1 MVRTVKI
8 DKQTWRFEE
17 DGVRFFLLTGSN
29 RALLID
35 SGMQTRNAKELA
47 QTLTDLPLSLLNTH
61 ADPDHIGSNGEFD
74 EFYMNPAEC
83 VNLYGKQKRQGKIL
97 PLWDGD
103 GIDLGDRPLRVIA
116 LPGHTPGSIAVL
128 DQTNRWLFSGDPV
141 QDGRIFMFGEC
152 REMHA
157 YIHSLRRLESM
168 AGQFDEL
175 YPSHGSCP
183 VLPGLI
189 PKLITA
195 AEKILA
201 GKADGTPE
209 AVFGQ
214 PIIAYDMGV
223 ATFLCDRN
231 GWESKS

>member
-1 MVRTVKI
+1 MPPSRRSTAA
-8 DKQTWRFEE
+8 R
-17 DGVRFFLLTGSN
+17 
-29 RALLID
+29 
-35 SGMQTRNAKELA
+35 
-47 QTLTDLPLSLLNTH
+47 LTD
-61 ADPDHIGSNGEFD
+61 A
-74 EFYMNPAEC
+74 
-83 VNLYGKQKRQGKIL
+83 KRKSIPMDDIL
-97 PLWDGD
+97 ALDG
-103 GIDLGDRPLRVIA
+103 
-116 LPGHTPGSIAVL
+116 
-128 DQTNRWLFSGDPV
+128 
-141 QDGRIFMFGEC
+141 
-152 REMHA
+152 
-157 YIHSLRRLESM
+157 LESM